1 VIGWLCVAKGAE
13 SFRYRGM
20 FFEIAI
26 GNWLQATSFWLLAI

>member
-1 VIGWLCVAKGAE
+1 VIGWLFVAKGTE

-20 FFEIAI
+20 FLAIAI